1 MPFALFL
8 GGINMTMDVPYI
20 ARMIV
25 INDIISEEK
34 KIKTDKSYYN
44 TDLDRECEYCLNTTA
59 WD

>member
-44 TDLDRECEYCLNTTA
+44 PDLDSDCEYCFNTTA

>member
-1 MPFALFL
+1 
-8 GGINMTMDVPYI
+8 MTMDVPYI

-44 TDLDRECEYCLNTTA
+44 PDLDSDCEYCFNTTA